1 MTGEDVDCSHCR
13 CDPWRTNKLS
23 ERGKDKWMKERG
35 VKGKK
40 SPRHV
45 TQNKNEVY
53 NEAILNKEG
62 SLCMSYTDAAVMSHL
77 F

>member
-1 MTGEDVDCSHCR
+1 MDAGQDKVRRQMGAVVVTGEDVDCSHCR

-40 SPRHV
+40 ARGMLRR
-45 TQNKNEVY
+45 TKMRF
-53 NEAILNKEG
+53 I
-62 SLCMSYTDAAVMSHL
+62 MRR